1 MKKTFA
7 LGIAVL
13 VLLVS
18 LVGCDKENEEIN
30 PASNPA
36 NDPQAISNPTDN
48 NILILETYIAPYV
61 VDGDGKVSSTLTLKS
76 NNEFALSG
84 NEFISYMPCGTY
96 TIDNEKLLLTVTEE
110 EVYVFT
116 IDDGRLIF
124 ESGTWLENWVEKGTV
139 FYLSDE

>member
-1 MKKTFA
+1 MKKVFA

-18 LVGCDKENEEIN
+18 LVGCDKENGEVN
-30 PASNPA
+30 PPSNPA
-36 NDPQAISNPTDN
+36 NDPQAISNTTQN
-48 NILILETYIAPYV
+48 NILETYV
-61 VDGDGKVSSTLTLKS
+61 VDGDGEVSSTLTLKS

-84 NEFISYMPCGTY
+84 NELISHMPSGTY

-124 ESGTWLENWVEKGTV
+124 ESGTWLENWVEQGTV
-139 FYLSDE
+139 FYLFNE